1 MRHYRAMKSDS
12 HAVVNNPIWVKTDDE
27 RQNVG
32 LKLFLYLFFLYFCD
46 IYSFLNSEIDMTR
59 QIIVFMMMLA
69 LCSQGMSAT
78 VIANEEIL
86 SKVSQYA
93 TFTRDVRRHLHQYP
107 EVGGNEIKT
116 VKYLKSELNKIR
128 GLEIHDVD
136 GSTGFYAILDTK
148 RAGKTIGLRTD
159 IDALPIK
166 ENNINGGGKAKPV
179 LSKNVGV
186 SHSCGH
192 DGHMA
197 TLLTS
202 IRIISDLLDRL
213 TGKYV
218 FIFEEGEET
227 NTGIRPMI
235 AALRGINFDVIY
247 GCHLLSTVPS
257 GKIFI
262 KEGSVTT
269 GMAMISFNVFGKRGH
284 ASRPDLAV
292 NPIFAASNIL
302 TSISIAWNNQRDIT
316 KLVTLGV
323 TQFQAG
329 EAWNVIPDSVY
340 IGGTLRFFDWD
351 AGVRSLQMI
360 KDVATDVAHAHGCK
374 VRFGEKMTAQV
385 PPIVNDPKVTATAH
399 KLIESLYPGRVTDN
413 PDYNWYAS
421 ETFALYRQLA
431 PTLFTFVGVQNPEIG
446 TTSGHHTAEFDLD
459 EDAMQYAVGAMVK
472 FAVGYF

>member
-1 MRHYRAMKSDS
+1 MMRQFFILLTILSLGLQSSSAATISD
-12 HAVVNNPIWVKTDDE
+12 K
-27 RQNVG
+27 
-32 LKLFLYLFFLYFCD
+32 
-46 IYSFLNSEIDMTR
+46 
-59 QIIVFMMMLA
+59 
-69 LCSQGMSAT
+69 
-78 VIANEEIL
+78 EIL
-86 SKVSQYA
+86 SKISQYDSY
-93 TFTRDVRRHLHQYP
+93 TRDVRRHLHQYP
-107 EVGGNEIKT
+107 EVGGKEIET
-116 VKYLKSELNKIR
+116 VKYLKSELNKI
-128 GLEIHDVD
+128 GDFEIHDVA
-136 GSTGFYAILDTK
+136 GSTGFYAILDTQ

-166 ENNINGGGKAKPV
+166 ENTINGGGKPKSI

-202 IRIISDLLDRL
+202 IRIIYDLRKRL

-235 AALRGINFDVIY
+235 AALKGIHFDVIY
-247 GCHLLSTVPS
+247 GSHLLSLLPS
-257 GKIFI
+257 GKIYI
-262 KEGSVTT
+262 KEGPITT
-269 GMAMISFNVFGKRGH
+269 GMAMLSFHVFGKSGH

-292 NPIFAASNIL
+292 NPIFAAANIL

-340 IGGTLRFFDWD
+340 VGGTLRFFDWD
-351 AGVRSLQMI
+351 AGVRSLQLV
-360 KDVATDVAHAHGCK
+360 KDVATEVAHAHGCN

-385 PPIVNDPKVTATAH
+385 PPVVNDTLVTATTRRM
-399 KLIESLYPGRVTDN
+399 IESLYPGQVTVDPN
-413 PDYNWYAS
+413 YNWYAS
-421 ETFALYRQLA
+421 ETFALYNQLA
-431 PTLFTFVGVQNPEIG
+431 PTLFTFVGVQNPQIG
-446 TTSGHHTAEFDLD
+446 TTAGHHTAEFDLD
-459 EDAMQYAVGAMVK
+459 EDALQYAVGTMVK
-472 FAVGYF
+472 FAVNFGA